1 MPKPSDASMMSQF
14 SPYLIAHAGKL
25 LIERSESLIALI
37 TKHGELI
44 EWSESLGQVLA
55 RRPGIDSLL
64 PLLDPSSR
72 TRFLTLIQQAITA
85 QRAGPITL
93 NFIDSPIA
101 IPQSYRCYADCT
113 LDAQIVLLAEP
124 IPPLDQR
131 AVEEYMQVTS
141 ELSTTTRTLQKV
153 RHHLEQKQQLL
164 EDALAQI
171 EKIAHIDDL
180 TQIPNRRNVMIKL
193 DEEVKRA
200 QRYGSPVSILLIDID
215 LFKHINDCYGHQM
228 GDQVLRSCATLL
240 QRSIRTSDHLGR
252 YGGEEFLAVL
262 PMCTKEAA
270 ADMAERLRRRVAEGH
285 FAVSETTGFSITIS
299 IGVSDLDPQHDTL
312 ELLIAHADHALY
324 MAKEAGRNQVQ
335 IWRT

>member
-1 MPKPSDASMMSQF
+1 MMSQF
-14 SPYLIAHAGKL
+14 SPYLVIHAGKL

-37 TKHGELI
+37 TKQGELI

-55 RRPGIDSLL
+55 RRPGIDNLL

-72 TRFLTLIQQAITA
+72 TRFLTLLQDAISA
-85 QRAGPITL
+85 QRAGPVTL
-93 NFIDSPIA
+93 NFTDSPIS

-141 ELSTTTRTLQKV
+141 ELSNTTRTLQKV
-153 RHHLEQKQQLL
+153 RYHLEQKQQLL
-164 EDALAQI
+164 EGALAQI
-171 EKIAHIDDL
+171 EKIANIDYL
-180 TQIPNRRNVMIKL
+180 TQIPNRRNVLLKL
-193 DEEVKRA
+193 DEEVRRSL
-200 QRYGSPVSILLIDID
+200 RYGSPVAILLIDID
-215 LFKHINDCYGHQM
+215 FFKHINDCYGHQM
-228 GDQVLRSCATLL
+228 GDEVLQACANIF
-240 QRSIRTSDHLGR
+240 QRSIRASDHLGR
-252 YGGEEFLAVL
+252 YGGEEFLIVL
-262 PMCTKEAA
+262 PMCTKESA
-270 ADMAERLRRRVAEGH
+270 ADMAERLRFRVAENL
-285 FAVSETTGFSITIS
+285 FTVAETTKFSITIS
-299 IGVSDLDPQHDTL
+299 VGVSELNPQQDTL